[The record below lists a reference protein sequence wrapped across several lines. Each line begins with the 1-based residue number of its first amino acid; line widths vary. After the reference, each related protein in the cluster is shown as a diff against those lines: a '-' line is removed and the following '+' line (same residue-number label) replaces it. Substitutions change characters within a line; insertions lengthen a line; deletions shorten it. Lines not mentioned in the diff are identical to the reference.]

1 MRAQKRF
8 SKTLLLAVLCC
19 TLPAVAF
26 MSTASALN
34 PAPIPDPVPGSYG
47 LEATKKQP
55 PPTTGATISIPGSGA
70 SFSNSPITVSG
81 ICPNDL
87 LVQIYNNGVMVG
99 AVNCQGG
106 SFSLQVSLFPGQ
118 NELSAIVYDSLGQ
131 AGPESN
137 IVSVIYNDVNFV
149 AFGAF
154 ITLTSNFGR
163 RATAPGATLTWPLQL
178 SGGSGPYAFS
188 IDWGDGTPADLKSQ
202 SVAGDLEISHVY
214 KQSGL
219 YRVTVKVTDV
229 NGMSAFLQLLAV
241 ANGNVTTTSVSA
253 DGSSEVPAASGSKVM
268 WIPTL
273 VSLILLI
280 PAYFVGRRSQLFSLR
295 KKMERDVANFK
306 SD

>member
-1 MRAQKRF
+1 MRAQKLFVR
-8 SKTLLLAVLCC
+8 TLQLAVLCC
-19 TLPAVAF
+19 AVQLAAF
-26 MSTASALN
+26 APTVSALN
-34 PAPIPDPVPGSYG
+34 PAPIPDPIPGSYG
-47 LEATKKQP
+47 LEATKRQP

-70 SFSNSPITVSG
+70 SFSSSPITVSG

-99 AVNCQGG
+99 AVNCTGG

-131 AGPESN
+131 AGPESS
-137 IVSVIYNDVNFV
+137 IVTVNYNDVNFV

-163 RATAPGATLTWPLQL
+163 RATAPGATLNWPLQL

-202 SVAGDLEISHVY
+202 PVAGDIEISHVY

-253 DGSSEVPAASGSKVM
+253 DGNGETPVAGSAKVM
-268 WIPTL
+268 WVPTV
-273 VSLILLI
+273 VSGILLI

-306 SD
+306 GD